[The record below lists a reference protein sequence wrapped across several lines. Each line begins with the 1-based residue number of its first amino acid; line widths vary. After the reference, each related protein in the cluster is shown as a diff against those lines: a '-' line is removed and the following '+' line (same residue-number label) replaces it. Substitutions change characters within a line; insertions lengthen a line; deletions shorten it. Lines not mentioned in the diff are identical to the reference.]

1 MNNAYLNYNEY
12 LDFLKDLQSFY
23 PSLITISDIGKTY
36 ENNTIPLIKL
46 SSSNE
51 NNKCNS
57 SILFDG
63 MHHSREP
70 VSMMM
75 NLYLLLHLLETPQPI
90 LEELLSTTTIYFIPI
105 VNIDGYKLN
114 SETFEK
120 EQSTAN
126 CFVRKNRHENKTI
139 KGRNKILE

>member
-114 SETFEK
+114 
-120 EQSTAN
+120 
-126 CFVRKNRHENKTI
+126 
-139 KGRNKILE
+139 